1 MTSEPLAVDAL
12 AVDAS
17 AAIPAAIPTAVA
29 ATYQRRARQLWSY
42 GRRLGLDPE
51 TAEETMQEAFAR
63 AAALPPGSVNE
74 LDAWL
79 FRVVHNLAV
88 DAHRR
93 ASRLDSIREIAPASG
108 DVDADERLSLWQEVD
123 RLPERQR
130 AVIYLRYRADLE
142 FAAIATIMGIT
153 EGGARANGARALE
166 RLRDWMDRR

>member
-17 AAIPAAIPTAVA
+17 AAIPAAVPAAVA
-29 ATYQRRARQLWSY
+29 ASYQRRARQLWSY

-63 AAALPPGSVNE
+63 AAALLPGSVDE

-93 ASRLDSIREIAPASG
+93 ARRLSAVREIVPPSG
-108 DVDADERLSLWQEVD
+108 DADADERLALWQEVD

-130 AVIYLRYRADLE
+130 AVLYLRYRADLE
-142 FAAIATIMGIT
+142 FAAIASILGIT
-153 EGGARANGARALE
+153 EGGARANCARALD
-166 RLRDWMDRR
+166 RLRDWMDPR